1 MNSSLHAH
9 LEIPMPSAI
18 ARDGRGCRA
27 CRLDARE
34 SRKLVAGYGRRLQD
48 DRIDTGVLEAQRPR

>member
-1 MNSSLHAH
+1 MNSSLHAP
-9 LEIPMPSAI
+9 LEIPTPSAI
-18 ARDGRGCRA
+18 ARDGRGSRA

-34 SRKLVAGYGRRLQD
+34 SRKLVAGYERRLQD